1 MPILVVYHPSNQ
13 QFDAGYANILA
24 LVDPAL
30 VAKILQSDAL
40 MVKTE
45 EEVLTAV
52 RRWVIHDEDG
62 IESSYDEP

>member
-1 MPILVVYHPSNQ
+1 
-13 QFDAGYANILA
+13 
-24 LVDPAL
+24 
-30 VAKILQSDAL
+30 